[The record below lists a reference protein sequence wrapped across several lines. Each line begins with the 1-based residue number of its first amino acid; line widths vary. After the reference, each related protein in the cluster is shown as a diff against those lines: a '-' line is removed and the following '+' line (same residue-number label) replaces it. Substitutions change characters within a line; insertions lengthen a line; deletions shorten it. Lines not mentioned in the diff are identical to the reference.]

1 MLSRLTVKRRMI
13 LVVAMVFTFAVSL
26 MALAVRNGSL
36 AIRTSQA
43 VSREQMLEDQ
53 KQKIR
58 VASHSMAV
66 SIGEMIREEIDP
78 DKRMEIIR
86 RMVRDIRF
94 EDDQSGYFYVYDG
107 TVNVALPTKPELQGQ
122 NLADLA
128 DPNGVQIVARLKDL
142 ADQGGGFLEY
152 TWERTE
158 GDFAPKLGY
167 AELIPHTSMW
177 VGTGVYIDNVETQM
191 GNLAASIN
199 LATRRNQWIMLGFGI
214 SFLVLVVAVCG
225 GIATNLVRSLRGIA
239 DKLEDIARGDGDLTQ
254 RIQIDSKDEIGE
266 VAHWFNQF
274 VEKLQGIIVSIAGN
288 VSRLDGEAHGLTG
301 IAENLTSNAASTSER
316 TRDVTDASQTMTD
329 NIASVA
335 AALQQSTLNVDSV
348 ASAAEQM
355 TATIND
361 IARTTTDAD
370 QVSNDAVSKANETC
384 EQMEQLGRCVDS
396 IDHVTEVITE
406 ISEQINLL
414 ALNASIEAARSG
426 EAGKGFSVVAGE
438 IKMLAHQTAEATSDI
453 KGKIG
458 TVQHDTGQAVRRIES
473 ITGTVQSISDMVRQ
487 IAGAVEE
494 QTVAAG
500 EIASNINQAAQG
512 MQHVNR
518 NVDEI
523 SVAANTISEE
533 IGAVN
538 TATNDVA
545 AFSQRV
551 DAASNDVQHFSDQL
565 LESVS
570 SFRVE
575 DKA

>member
-1 MLSRLTVKRRMI
+1 MI